1 MLLLL
6 LLMLLLLRD
15 VGTDDAVVAGFA
27 GNGFSGLEVGEL
39 GEEGVERP
47 DDEGSLVTGGR

>member
-1 MLLLL
+1 
-6 LLMLLLLRD
+6 MLLLLRD
-15 VGTDDAVVAGFA
+15 VGTEDVVVVGFA

>member
-1 MLLLL
+1 M
-6 LLMLLLLRD
+6 LRD
-15 VGTDDAVVAGFA
+15 IGIDDAVVVSFA